1 VLVEAL
7 EAGFHVRATVR
18 SAAKADKILAA
29 PSIKRL
35 NPGNKL
41 EFANVP
47 DMLVEGAYDEAIKG
61 ATFAIHV
68 ASPLVS
74 AYKVFFIFLLVQ
86 GKKLILRLLVGRR
99 AMTWRK
105 YLSSPP

>member
-1 VLVEAL
+1 MLVEAL
-7 EAGFHVRATVR
+7 EAGFHVRAAVR
-18 SAAKADKILAA
+18 SATKADKILAA

-74 AYKVFFIFLLVQ
+74 AYKVFFIFPTSS
-86 GKKLILRLLVGRR
+86 GKE
-99 AMTWRK
+99 ADF
-105 YLSSPP
+105 PPSCR